1 MIGEVPAVRA
11 LRLLSSTF
19 RGDLRSRFEFDTGF
33 EGLDKT
39 LPKNAY
45 VVLHEEYLRLGLNRR
60 AIQDSLRLQAG
71 IDYTQL
77 ARPDRVDDLLKSL
90 GVTHLVWSRSA
101 SPNREIPVSGELVF
115 FGYALR
121 YGEDRHDVG
130 GFECRE
136 ASGPPPAAAGT
147 GDGRLYRLRERR
159 RRPLSEIDRVV
170 AAGGRPAPAPA
181 TRARSSPRPSSSVV
195 DARCQSRVTPQDMA
209 PFVEAPH
216 WGDFTLWVRR

>member
-19 RGDLRSRFEFDTGF
+19 RGDLRSRLQFDTGF
-33 EGLDKT
+33 EALDKT

-60 AIQDSLRLQAG
+60 ALQDSLRLQAG
-71 IDYTQL
+71 IDYSQL
-77 ARPDRVDDLLKSL
+77 ARPDRVDDLLKRL
-90 GVTHLVWSRSA
+90 GATHLVWSRGA

-121 YGEDRHDVG
+121 YGEERQPVG
-130 GFECRE
+130 GFEIAKLPARRPPARE
-136 ASGPPPAAAGT
+136 PGTVAYLGCASGV
-147 GDGRLYRLRERR
+147 DV
-159 RRPLSEIDRVV
+159 PLAEIDRVV
-170 AAGGRPAPAPA
+170 AAGGAAGAGPG
-181 TRARSSPRPSSSVV
+181 SPSALIAGAEFAVV
-195 DARCQSRVTPQDMA
+195 EARCQSRVTPQEMG